1 MKLKQAALILATTV
15 LLAGCSQE
23 EKFGSLENNQ
33 GSQSDSTQQNSNA
46 EMEIPAVIENLGFKL
61 AGYDDATGKAG
72 DLKIKGV
79 NIPVA
84 PENDPNKE
92 FLNES
97 YKYLMSR
104 YGANDM
110 GRPDVQMSFFLPLGT
125 KVISM
130 VSGTVCDIT
139 KLYSDDVSIRIAP
152 TGLECFPEGQGG
164 ANILFE
170 HEHVLNPVV
179 KYGDVVTAG
188 QEIAEVSNYRK
199 EWKAEGFGIVEIGVF
214 FAKKDSTAPWHACPM
229 KYLAPDKK
237 DAILTNLY
245 SAYSAWEDEQKDENL
260 YDESLE
266 YPSCVTSEDLSD
278 SNDATK
284 GS

>member
-1 MKLKQAALILATTV
+1 MKLKHAVLILATAV

-33 GSQSDSTQQNSNA
+33 GSQSDSTKQNSNA
-46 EMEIPAVIENLGFKL
+46 EQNNSNSEMEIPAVIENLGFKL
-61 AGYDDATGKAG
+61 AGYDAATGNAG

-84 PENDPNKE
+84 PENDPNKD

-130 VSGTVCDIT
+130 VSGTVCDVT

-170 HEHVLNPVV
+170 
-179 KYGDVVTAG
+179 
-188 QEIAEVSNYRK
+188 
-199 EWKAEGFGIVEIGVF
+199 
-214 FAKKDSTAPWHACPM
+214 
-229 KYLAPDKK
+229 
-237 DAILTNLY
+237 
-245 SAYSAWEDEQKDENL
+245 
-260 YDESLE
+260 
-266 YPSCVTSEDLSD
+266 
-278 SNDATK
+278 
-284 GS
+284 